1 MRRTTA
7 PRAAGLMAAMLLA
20 GCGAAA
26 GGSTSP
32 TTGDSSIPS
41 NVTGVVVA
49 GPRCPVQTVEKP
61 CPDTPV
67 GDVAVSFTPSAGG
80 DAVTVRTDVDGTF
93 SFVLAPGDYV
103 ALVQADPAKG
113 VMSAKPEDVTVPA
126 TGAVQLTLHGD
137 TGIR

>member
-1 MRRTTA
+1 MMRRTTT
-7 PRAAGLMAAMLLA
+7 PCAAGLLVAMLLA

-26 GGSTSP
+26 GGSTA
-32 TTGDSSIPS
+32 TTGDSS

-49 GPRCPVQTVEKP
+49 GPRCPVQTAEKP

-67 GDVAVSFTPSAGG
+67 GDVAVSFTPSDGG
-80 DAVTVRTDVDGTF
+80 DAVTVRSATDGTF
-93 SFVLAPGDYV
+93 TVVLAPGEYV

-126 TGAVQLTLHGD
+126 TGAVQVTLHGD